1 MTKHANFAKNN
12 IKTNRMYHACAQ
24 NLPYSI
30 CRKPCLSAIYTAVYL
45 RMCEICV
52 NTHTHTHTHT
62 FSPPIARASTYLFIR
77 KCARVSP
84 DIFAHFLCLYPLM
97 NH

>member
-62 FSPPIARASTYLFIR
+62 HSHRP
-77 KCARVSP
+77 
-84 DIFAHFLCLYPLM
+84 
-97 NH
+97 